1 MPMAPPEP
9 ARVETFSP
17 PKARAWILA
26 ALETAPRPGADLPLA
41 LRAAAWMGGSLASFV
56 LMSVAARHL
65 AGRVPTIEILLWRSV
80 GALLIL
86 LALAPVIGRDGYRTR
101 RPVLQVIRNVV
112 HFCAQ
117 YLWVWAIA
125 LAPLAVVTAVEFTT
139 PMWVAALAAL
149 VLGERIGAHRWV
161 AIASGLAGIALIV
174 RPGAGAL
181 GPATLVPLGAA
192 LGFAGSTLCV
202 KALLRSDRVSAVVFH
217 MCLIQLPLGL
227 VPSLFVWVWPAARDV
242 PALAAM
248 GVTALTAH
256 FCLTRALSLADAS
269 FVLPLDFL
277 RLPLIAAAGLA
288 LYGEPID
295 AWTILGAT
303 LIVGGNYWSVRR
315 ETRRR

>member
-1 MPMAPPEP
+1 LPCT
-9 ARVETFSP
+9 VNSP
-17 PKARAWILA
+17 TEL
-26 ALETAPRPGADLPLA
+26 PG
-41 LRAAAWMGGSLASFV
+41 
-56 LMSVAARHL
+56 
-65 AGRVPTIEILLWRSV
+65 E
-80 GALLIL
+80 
-86 LALAPVIGRDGYRTR
+86 ALAWD
-101 RPVLQVIRNVV
+101 NVV

-149 VLGERIGAHRWV
+149 ILGERIGAHRWV
-161 AIASGLAGIALIV
+161 AIASGLAGILLIV
-174 RPGAGAL
+174 RPGAGAM

-202 KALLRSDRVSAVVFH
+202 KALLRSDRASSVVFH

-256 FCLTRALSLADAS
+256 FCLARALSLADAS

-295 AWTILGAT
+295 AWTILGAA